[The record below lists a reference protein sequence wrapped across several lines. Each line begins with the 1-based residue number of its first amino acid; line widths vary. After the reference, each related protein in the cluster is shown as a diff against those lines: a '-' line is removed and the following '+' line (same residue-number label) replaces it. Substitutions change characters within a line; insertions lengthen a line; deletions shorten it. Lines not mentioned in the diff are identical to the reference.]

1 MLWGFPSSLVL
12 WLQNET
18 HKSSQ
23 ETCKALNK
31 LGGELIGP
39 TDWRTIASPFSILSH
54 LLQQTPE
61 PTKRT
66 RVMLFQMKEYE
77 GRGEFSEEGCDWGW
91 SLLNLGSNSSSMLVC
106 GGERAPPHH
115 SHPSQQQGVSDV
127 GSIKQ
132 HQHRRPGLS
141 FHYSSIKQ
149 THSTQKKLRSP
160 QTTFTFKTI
169 FENAQ

>member
-31 LGGELIGP
+31 PGGELMGP
-39 TDWRTIASPFSILSH
+39 TDWRTIASPFSMLSH

-66 RVMLFQMKEYE
+66 RVMLFQMKEYD

-91 SLLNLGSNSSSMLVC
+91 SLLNLGSNSSCTLVC

-115 SHPSQQQGVSDV
+115 SHPSQQQGGGDV

-141 FHYSSIKQ
+141 FHCSSIKQ
-149 THSTQKKLRSP
+149 THSTQKKLCYP
-160 QTTFTFKTI
+160 QTTFTFKTV